1 MEGEKSSGVEVGPPI
16 SIVRLV
22 LMLTTVGQQY
32 LFLQQ
37 HDIIPSTGV
46 CHKCHQV
53 ILGSP
58 IVKGNERFW
67 NCKKCKAVTTT
78 RFGMVLYK
86 SKMKLK
92 NWILLAFCF
101 TERNKTKRWL
111 PQSGAYNLNEMLDL
125 FQWFYLQKIEG
136 RNPFWRLLE
145 LIAESND
152 YENVNNAQVDEIPD
166 VEGAAVG
173 GDDDEEE
180 AEEGEDYESDDE
192 EIYWFD
198 CPFCKNIWLR
208 EDLRDQHMMTCDQ
221 RV

>member
-1 MEGEKSSGVEVGPPI
+1 MSQVPSSDNREPNSEGKQP
-16 SIVRLV
+16 
-22 LMLTTVGQQY
+22 
-32 LFLQQ
+32 
-37 HDIIPSTGV
+37 
-46 CHKCHQV
+46 
-53 ILGSP
+53 
-58 IVKGNERFW
+58 FW

-78 RFGMVLYK
+78 RFGTVLYK

-136 RNPFWRLLE
+136 RNPFWKLLE

>member
-1 MEGEKSSGVEVGPPI
+1 
-16 SIVRLV
+16 
-22 LMLTTVGQQY
+22 
-32 LFLQQ
+32 
-37 HDIIPSTGV
+37 
-46 CHKCHQV
+46 
-53 ILGSP
+53 
-58 IVKGNERFW
+58 
-67 NCKKCKAVTTT
+67 
-78 RFGMVLYK
+78 
-86 SKMKLK
+86 
-92 NWILLAFCF
+92 
-101 TERNKTKRWL
+101 
-111 PQSGAYNLNEMLDL
+111 MLDL
-125 FQWFYLQKIEG
+125 FQWFYLHKIEG
-136 RNPFWRLLE
+136 RNPFWKLLE
-145 LIAESND
+145 LIPESND

>member
-1 MEGEKSSGVEVGPPI
+1 MEGEKSSGVGVGPPI
-16 SIVRLV
+16 SIGRLV

-78 RFGMVLYK
+78 RFGTVLYK

-101 TERNKTKRWL
+101 TEQPRVMHTPPMKHPFLKRD
-111 PQSGAYNLNEMLDL
+111 M
-125 FQWFYLQKIEG
+125 KIERFQG
-136 RNPFWRLLE
+136 
-145 LIAESND
+145 
-152 YENVNNAQVDEIPD
+152 Q
-166 VEGAAVG
+166 
-173 GDDDEEE
+173 
-180 AEEGEDYESDDE
+180 
-192 EIYWFD
+192 
-198 CPFCKNIWLR
+198 
-208 EDLRDQHMMTCDQ
+208 Q
-221 RV
+221 